1 MSKDK
6 KRILYVSPLL
16 SRSGYGDHA
25 REIAS
30 VLYNKFSSHEL
41 KFAITPWGSNPQ
53 TGLNKEL
60 SEKYKPHFVNEKD
73 HYTGCDV
80 YIQLGLPN
88 EFKKVGSDTNIG
100 ITAGVEVDYVPSSML
115 NGLNQMDHVIVPSN
129 FTKETFENSYK
140 ENEID
145 KTTEISVIAESSSF
159 DFYQDSDSSSSIN
172 ELNEIKEDFCFLS
185 VGQWITSE
193 SDDGG
198 RKNIESLI
206 ESFIKAFNNTDDKP
220 ALVLKTSGS
229 NFSISDYFEIS
240 NKIKSIIE
248 EHPSQSRPSIYLLHG
263 DISESEIHSVYTHP
277 KIKAFISHT
286 KGEGFGRP
294 ILEATLCGL
303 PVLATKWSGHLDII
317 DKKNSIL
324 LPGKL
329 TNITKETSL
338 FSTKAKWMV
347 VDKEVS
353 SQKIK
358 DVYQNYDKYNTKAL
372 KLKEI
377 NKSKFDINKI
387 SSLYESLFN
396 QYI

>member
-1 MSKDK
+1 MSNDK

-30 VLYNKFSSHEL
+30 VLHNKFSSHEL
-41 KFAITPWGSNPQ
+41 KFAITPWGNNPQ
-53 TGLNKEL
+53 TGLSKEI
-60 SEKYKPHFVNEKD
+60 SDKYKSYFVNEKD
-73 HYTGCDV
+73 QYTGCDI
-80 YIQLGLPN
+80 YIQLGLPT
-88 EFKKVGSDTNIG
+88 EFKKVGSEVNIG
-100 ITAGVEVDYVPSSML
+100 ITAGVEVDYVPSDML

-129 FTKETFENSYK
+129 FTKETFENSYR

-145 KTTEISVIAESSSF
+145 KSTEISVIAESALPK
-159 DFYQDSDSSSSIN
+159 FYTDTDPCDSIT
-172 ELNEIKEDFCFLS
+172 ELNDIKEDFCFLS
-185 VGQWITSE
+185 VGQWVTSE

-206 ESFIKAFNNTDDKP
+206 ESFINAFNNTDKKP

-229 NFSISDYFEIS
+229 NFSISDYFETS
-240 NKIKSIIE
+240 NKIKNIIAE
-248 EHPSQSRPSIYLLHG
+248 FSSECRPSIYLLHG
-263 DISESEIHSVYTHP
+263 DLSESEIHSIYTHP
-277 KIKAFISHT
+277 KIKAFITHT

-303 PVLATKWSGHLDII
+303 PILATKWSGHLDII

-329 TNITKETSL
+329 VNITKETSL
-338 FSTKAKWMV
+338 FSTKAKWME
-347 VDKEVS
+347 VDKNVS
-353 SQKIK
+353 SQKIR
-358 DVYQNYDKYNTKAL
+358 DVYQNYDKYNTKAV

-387 SSLYESLFN
+387 SSLYESLFSR
-396 QYI
+396 YI